1 LYSFF
6 ESHMLR
12 LFSTAAIALAGLLML
27 GCRSGRSVLT
37 IRELPNYDTRSPD
50 HILFL
55 NFRITGKPGGS
66 ERVELASAT
75 VGNGRMKDLNRPV
88 HFPTHIKAVPEYA
101 AGALEREMVFEH
113 PLYHAAEVSD
123 PSGHIR
129 REEVEAKEG
138 TLLIRMPMHSGLDRL
153 ELFSV
158 TPESGSVK
166 IYTLSFN

>member
-1 LYSFF
+1 
-6 ESHMLR
+6 MLR
-12 LFSTAAIALAGLLML
+12 LFSTVIIALAGLLL
-27 GCRSGRSVLT
+27 TECRSGRSTLK
-37 IRELPNYDTRSPD
+37 ISELPNYDSQSPD

-75 VGNGRMKDLNRPV
+75 AGNGRMKDLRHPV
-88 HFPTHIKAVPEYA
+88 HFPVQIKAIPRYTTS
-101 AGALEREMVFEH
+101 ALETEMAFEH
-113 PLYHAAEVSD
+113 PLYRSVEVSD
-123 PSGHIR
+123 PSGHMR
-129 REEVEAKEG
+129 RQEVEAGEG

-158 TPESGSVK
+158 TPERGSIK